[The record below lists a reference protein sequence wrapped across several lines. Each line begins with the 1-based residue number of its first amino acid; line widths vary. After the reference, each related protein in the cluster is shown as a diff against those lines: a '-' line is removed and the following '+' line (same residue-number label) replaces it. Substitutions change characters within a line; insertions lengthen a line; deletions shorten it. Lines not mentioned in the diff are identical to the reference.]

1 MTSRPRSRI
10 ESLGRRLEVVL
21 VMLLLLTTTG
31 GLSG

>member
-10 ESLGRRLEVVL
+10 ESLGRRLLVVL
-21 VMLLLLTTTG
+21 VVLLTTTG